1 MAEIKNSFLKSKMNK
16 DLDDRLIPNGEYR
29 DAQNI
34 SVGKSE
40 ADDIGALEN
49 VLGNILANGTDLGN
63 ANLETIGYF
72 ADDNNSVIYLFLTD
86 NTNHF
91 IYRYKESES
100 NPYIKL
106 VEGSFLNFN
115 KSNPITGIN
124 LVENLLFFTD
134 NLNQP
139 RKINVNKS
147 LGYYTQESDISVAK
161 YNPYQPLEVMKKVEV
176 VADAVSSGTTI
187 NIPAANANIL
197 PGMLLVS
204 SKAAN
209 GQAGITAGEY
219 IYVTANAGGTAITV
233 NIAPALAVAVGD
245 TLIFVQTTMTGENIS
260 PFFND
265 VQMPGTPNWPGDPDY
280 LENKFVRFSYR
291 FQFDDKEYSL
301 MAPFSQPTFIPKQK
315 GYFLGSGGGSPKT
328 KDENDAYISTVVEF
342 FENGVQDIDLII
354 PLPDVV
360 NNLGIANSDTYKIVN
375 LDILYKESDQQVVK
389 IIDTINIGNATGNT
403 DTFTYNYI
411 SSKPYKTLPQR
422 QTVRVYDKVPV
433 KALSQEV
440 SGNRVMYGNFQSQHT
455 PPSSIDYQVGAN
467 EKSAPTTGE
476 TVTEFFNWVEYPN
489 HTLKQN
495 RNYQVGF
502 ILSDKYGRQSSVILS
517 SNDTYKTSGSI
528 AFGGSTIYHPYRA
541 STQNLKEWWGDAL
554 KVLVNKSITSN
565 TVNDG
570 EPGLYA
576 MPIVNGFNIT
586 GTPVITNTTYTFE
599 LAGGAAT
606 TGLPVNNSYLR
617 GEYTDFVKVTNR
629 TGAGTNLDPYI
640 VTTEGKVNGFLY
652 GKNALNNP
660 DIKFAYTLPNP
671 LGWYS
676 YKIVVKQQEQD
687 YYNVYLPGIVK
698 GYPDQTG
705 VTPKVDFPTT
715 PTGSFI
721 SNMVL
726 INDNINKIPRDLSEV
741 GPEQKQFRSSVR
753 LFGRVQ
759 NTITPATPNT
769 DPGVASNIQYFPG
782 IKSDTAITI
791 AAANDANMAYELFSD
806 SQAAGQQLYSSL
818 STTGQASMYQLDSNP
833 LIARLSTSADIGAI
847 STATANGAN
856 PSMIPCLAIYETE
869 PVDSVLQLFYETS
882 TSGLI
887 ADLNADVETGFDGVA
902 GLESLSYS
910 QNENMA
916 ANTNVTAEFRPQNNQ
931 GSPFNNTAIS
941 TGYPQI
947 TVVDGSGVQR
957 ASGDIN
963 NPSGDFKI
971 VTSNTG
977 YKLQTNTNSFVFG
990 SDGATKEVYTIQLT
1004 WRVDAT
1010 GDISTT
1016 TSTGSLTNI
1025 APEFTVG
1032 ASLPDVTVAVDTTSV
1047 VTRDGNNGS
1056 NSNSTS
1062 GLLYS
1067 ILPVTNPN
1075 NYFSIGS
1082 TTGVITKLNT
1092 TPIGV
1097 YDLDIKIEDAVLNG
1111 VAQTGSESVT
1121 KDQKVTIGATGIN
1134 ASAKSTCKIN
1144 SSAGNPGVNYLSA
1157 PINTNPV
1164 VGVWYLSDSTLASN
1178 DLPVTPTAAQSG
1190 FSQGGGFKI
1199 GGALSQGTVVFQCI
1213 IQQSFTNNSSL
1224 GFSFTESS
1232 VMWKV
1237 YYRDPNGTNTWNQI
1251 ADINNFDQNPVA
1263 AIGQLINSTFNAGD
1277 AVGKQASV
1285 AFAFD
1290 EVGEYAVCATELIT
1304 QQALV
1309 NADAVCA
1316 WVNSNDLYYSDC
1328 VIENNANVQD
1338 SGTPKAYKYDVST
1351 TQTSYGCV
1359 ATNST
1364 HYYAPIPYAQYVD
1377 LFYSN
1382 VGLTSPVT
1390 PNANEFR
1397 TFNTDTVSTEPFDQI
1412 KVSAKFGTD
1421 GVKIAPTISEKF
1433 CNSGAY
1439 AVACQSGFK
1448 TCAQPMPGATGW
1460 V

>member
-49 VLGNILANGTDLGN
+49 VLGNTLVPGTDLGN
-63 ANLETIGYF
+63 ANLEVIGYF
-72 ADDNNSVIYLFLTD
+72 ADDNNSTIYLFLTD
-86 NTNHF
+86 NTVHY
-91 IYRYKESES
+91 IYKY
-100 NPYIKL
+100 NNGNYDKL

-115 KSNPITGIN
+115 KSNVITGIN
-124 LVENLLFFTD
+124 LVENLLFWTD

-139 RKINVNKS
+139 RKININKP
-147 LGYYTQESDISVAK
+147 LGYYTKENQISVAK
-161 YNPYQPLEVMKKVEV
+161 YNPYQPLEVMQKAEV
-176 VADAVSSGTTI
+176 VANAVSSGTTI
-187 NIPAANANIL
+187 NIPAANTGIL

-204 SKAAN
+204 KLGTN

-219 IYVTANAGGTAITV
+219 IYVTANGGGTAITV
-233 NIAPALAVAVGD
+233 NVAPSVAVASGD
-245 TLIFVQTTMTGENIS
+245 TLIFVQTTMTGEHIS
-260 PFFND
+260 PFFNG
-265 VQMPGTPNWPGDPDY
+265 VSMPGTPNWSGDPDY
-280 LENKFVRFSYR
+280 LEDKFVRFSYR
-291 FQFDDKEYSL
+291 FQFDDDEYSL

-315 GYFLGSGGGSPKT
+315 GYFMGSGGASPAT
-328 KDENDAYISTVVEF
+328 PTDENDAYISTVLEF
-342 FENGVQDIDLII
+342 FENGVQDINLII
-354 PLPDVV
+354 PLPDIV
-360 NNLGIANSDTYKIVN
+360 NNLGIASDDTYKIVN

-389 IIDTINIGNATGNT
+389 VIDTINIANATGDT
-403 DTFTYNYI
+403 DKYSYNYI

-440 SGNRVMYGNFQSQHT
+440 SGNRVIYGNFQSQHT
-455 PPSSIDYQVGAN
+455 PPPSLNYQVGAN
-467 EKSAPTTGE
+467 EKSVPTTGE
-476 TVTEFFNWVEYPN
+476 TVTEFYNWVEYPN

-502 ILSDKYGRQSSVILS
+502 ILSDKFGRQSSVILS
-517 SNDTYKTSGSI
+517 SNDTYKTSGGI
-528 AFGGSTIYHPYRA
+528 AYGGSTLYHPYRS

-554 KVLVNKSITSN
+554 KVLI
-565 TVNDG
+565 NDPIPASVADANDY
-570 EPGLYA
+570 PGLYA
-576 MPIVNGFNIT
+576 VPEGNGFNIT
-586 GTPVITNTTYTFE
+586 NVAQLNTAVTIPVLNVAGYEYEFTIT
-599 LAGGAAT
+599 GSAT
-606 TGLPVNNSYLR
+606 HVPIVGEYLR
-617 GEYTDFVKVTNR
+617 GEYTDFVKVVEVDASSAPVYEVYTKEPIN
-629 TGAGTNLDPYI
+629 
-640 VTTEGKVNGFLY
+640 EFLY
-652 GKNALNNP
+652 GRNTLNNP
-660 DIKFAYTLPNP
+660 DTKFAYTLPNP

-715 PTGSFI
+715 PAGSFI

-753 LFGRVQ
+753 LYGRVE
-759 NTITPATPNT
+759 NTMVANA
-769 DPGVASNIQYFPG
+769 ASNIQYFPG
-782 IKSDTAITI
+782 IASDTAITI
-791 AAANDANMAYELFSD
+791 AAGSDANMAYDLLGDGTNTSI
-806 SQAAGQQLYSSL
+806 YSTL

-833 LIARLSTSADIGAI
+833 LIARLSTSADIGAV
-847 STATANGAN
+847 SDNTAN
-856 PSMIPCLAIYETE
+856 SMVPFLAVYETE
-869 PVDSVLQLFYETS
+869 PVDSALQLFYETS
-882 TSGLI
+882 TAGLI
-887 ADLNADVETGFDGVA
+887 ADLNADVDTGFDGVA

-916 ANTNVTAEFRPQNNQ
+916 ANTDITAEFRPENNQ

-947 TVVDGSGVQR
+947 TVVDGAGVQR

-977 YKLQTNTNSFVFG
+977 YKLQTNNNSFVFG

-1004 WRVDAT
+1004 WKVDAT

-1016 TSTGSLTNI
+1016 TSTGSLTNV
-1025 APEFTVG
+1025 ATEFAAG
-1032 ASLPDVTVAVDTTSV
+1032 GSLPDVTVAVDTTSV
-1047 VTRDGNNGS
+1047 VTRNGNNGS
-1056 NSNSTS
+1056 NSESTS
-1062 GLLYS
+1062 DLLYS
-1067 ILPVTNPN
+1067 IVPGTNPN

-1097 YDLDIKIEDAVLNG
+1097 YDLDIKIEDAALNG
-1111 VAQTGSESVT
+1111 VPQTGSASVT
-1121 KDQKVTIGATGIN
+1121 KDQKVTVGATAVNAGI
-1134 ASAKSTCKIN
+1134 KSTCRN
-1144 SSAGNPGVNYLSA
+1144 VGSAGNAATNQLSA
-1157 PINTNPV
+1157 PINGSAVT
-1164 VGVWYLSDSTLASN
+1164 GVWYLSDSTLASN
-1178 DLPVTPTAAQSG
+1178 DLPITPTAAQAG

-1199 GGALSQGTVVFQCI
+1199 GSALSQGTVVFQCI
-1213 IQQSFTNNSSL
+1213 IQQAFTSNGGDAFFTN
-1224 GFSFTESS
+1224 TEGG
-1232 VMWKV
+1232 VTWKV
-1237 YYRDPNGTNTWNQI
+1237 YYRDPNGANTWNQI

-1263 AIGQLINSTFNAGD
+1263 ATGILTNNTLDAAD

-1290 EVGEYAVCATELIT
+1290 EVGEYAVCATELVT
-1304 QQALV
+1304 NQAQV
-1309 NADAVCA
+1309 NADAICA

-1328 VIENNANVQD
+1328 VIENAVNVPD

-1359 ATNST
+1359 ATTST

-1382 VGLTSPVT
+1382 VGLTTPVE
-1390 PNANEFR
+1390 PNPSEFR
-1397 TFNTDTVSTEPFDQI
+1397 TFNTDTATSEPFDHI

-1421 GVKIAPTISEKF
+1421 GVKIAPSVSEKV

-1439 AVACQSGFK
+1439 AVACQGGFN

>member
-49 VLGNILANGTDLGN
+49 VLGNALVSGTDLGN

-72 ADDNNSVIYLFLTD
+72 ADDNNSTIYLFLTD
-86 NTNHF
+86 NTNHY
-91 IYRYKESES
+91 IYKYFNST
-100 NPYIKL
+100 YTKL
-106 VEGSFLNFN
+106 VEGSFLNFSKN
-115 KSNPITGIN
+115 NLIIGIN
-124 LVENLLFFTD
+124 LVENLLFWTD

-139 RKINVNKS
+139 RKINVTKS
-147 LGYYTQESDISVAK
+147 LGYYTKENQISVAK
-161 YNPYQPLEVMKKVEV
+161 YNPYEALTLLKTVEV
-176 VADAVSSGTTI
+176 TGATCPPSTTLTLAQSNTNIKKGMLVVATTNAGAVKIAASEYLYVSNISGTTVTL
-187 NIPAANANIL
+187 NVAPAAAVL
-197 PGMLLVS
+197 
-204 SKAAN
+204 A
-209 GQAGITAGEY
+209 TD
-219 IYVTANAGGTAITV
+219 TV
-233 NIAPALAVAVGD
+233 KFLA
-245 TLIFVQTTMTGENIS
+245 TTMTGKDITYD
-260 PFFND
+260 FNGGVD
-265 VQMPGTPNWPGDPDY
+265 WPGDPDF
-280 LENKFVRFSYR
+280 LEDLFVRFSYR
-291 FQFDDKEYSL
+291 FKFDDNEYSL
-301 MAPFSQPTFIPKQK
+301 MAPFSQPAFIPQQK
-315 GYFLGSGGGSPKT
+315 GYFLGSGGTSPAT
-328 KDENDAYISTVVEF
+328 PDDENAAYRSTILDF
-342 FENGVQDIDLII
+342 MQNGVQNVELII
-354 PLPDVV
+354 PLPDVQSK
-360 NNLGIANSDTYKIVN
+360 LGDQAADTYKIIEI
-375 LDILYKESDQQVVK
+375 DILYKESDGRAVK
-389 IIDTINIGNATGNT
+389 VLDTVQTSDLSTAIS
-403 DTFTYNYI
+403 TYTYDYQ
-411 SSKPYKTLPQR
+411 SRKPYKTLPER

-433 KALSQEV
+433 RALAQEV
-440 SGNRVMYGNFQSQHT
+440 SGNRVIYANFQSQHT
-455 PPSSIDYQVGAN
+455 PPASLNYNVGAN
-467 EKSAPTTGE
+467 AKSSTAFE
-476 TVTEFFNWVEYPN
+476 TWAEYPN

-502 ILSDKYGRQSSVILS
+502 ILADKFGRQSSVILS
-517 SNDTYKTSGSI
+517 SVDDGVSVGGTF
-528 AFGGSTIYHPYRA
+528 FGGSTFYHPYRS

-554 KVLVNKSITSN
+554 KVVINSSITSVKNLN
-565 TVNDG
+565 TGV
-570 EPGLYA
+570 PGLYA
-576 MPIVNGFNIT
+576 DAISNGFNTT
-586 GTPVITNTTYTFE
+586 GVATTINNNTYTFT
-599 LAGGAAT
+599 LSGGDT
-606 TGLPVNNSYLR
+606 SGIPVVNSYLR
-617 GEYTDFVKVTNR
+617 GEYTDFVKVTNV
-629 TGAGTNLDPYI
+629 TGGPGYT
-640 VTTEGKVNGFLY
+640 VTTDGEINNELY
-652 GKNALNNP
+652 LSNLNNP
-660 DIKFAYTLPNP
+660 DIKFAYNINNP

-687 YYNVYLPGIVK
+687 YYNCYFPGFLD
-698 GYPDQTG
+698 GYPGQSS
-705 VTPKVDFPTT
+705 VTFPTNEDGK
-715 PTGSFI
+715 TGHV
-721 SNMVL
+721 VL
-726 INDNINKIPRDLSEV
+726 LNDNINKVPRDLSEV

-753 LFGRVQ
+753 LYGRVN
-759 NTITPATPNT
+759 NTATDN
-769 DPGVASNIQYFPG
+769 VQFFPVNVSG
-782 IKSDTAITI
+782 TQVLPLAMTADTI
-791 AAANDANMAYELFSD
+791 ADANDLKMATSD
-806 SQAAGQQLYSSL
+806 I
-818 STTGQASMYQLDSNP
+818 TTPTNFYQLDTNP
-833 LIARLSTSADIGAI
+833 LIARLATSNAGTTVLGITDPTMVPHLSIA
-847 STATANGAN
+847 
-856 PSMIPCLAIYETE
+856 ETE
-869 PVDSVLQLFYETS
+869 PVESVLQLFYETS
-882 TSGLI
+882 TTGLI

-902 GLESLSYS
+902 ALSNMSYS

-916 ANTNVTAEFRPQNNQ
+916 ASIDLTGVFYPQNNQ
-931 GSPFNNTAIS
+931 GSNFANTDIS
-941 TGYPQI
+941 SVNMVVKDGTNTTRTSEFSLI
-947 TVVDGSGVQR
+947 TSG
-957 ASGDIN
+957 
-963 NPSGDFKI
+963 
-971 VTSNTG
+971 TG
-977 YKLQTNTNSFVFG
+977 YKLQTANNQFVFRDD
-990 SDGATKEVYTIQLT
+990 SSTKDVYTFSFT
-1004 WRVDAT
+1004 F
-1010 GDISTT
+1010 TT
-1016 TSTGSLTNI
+1016 TSGDTSTVTATGFLGNI
-1025 APEFTVG
+1025 APEFTAG
-1032 ASLPDVTVAVDTTSV
+1032 ASLPGVTVAVDAGNSV
-1047 VTRDGNNGS
+1047 NSPIVTRDGNNGS
-1056 NSNSTS
+1056 NSNNADD
-1062 GLLYS
+1062 LLYS
-1067 ILPVTNPN
+1067 ISAGNTN
-1075 NYFSIGS
+1075 NYFNIES
-1082 TTGVITKLNT
+1082 TTGKIWKSSN

-1097 YDLDIKIEDAVLNG
+1097 YTLTLKIEDAVLNG
-1111 VAQTGSESVT
+1111 VPQTGSLNIT
-1121 KDQKVTIGATGIN
+1121 KTQEITIGATGIN

-1164 VGVWYLSDSTLASN
+1164 VGVWYLSDSTLASS

-1224 GFSFTESS
+1224 GFSFTLST
-1232 VMWKV
+1232 VIWKV

-1263 AIGQLINSTFNAGD
+1263 ATGEIVNSTFDAAD

-1338 SGTPKAYKYDVST
+1338 SGTPKAYKYDVSA

-1390 PNANEFR
+1390 PNASEFR

>member
-91 IYRYKESES
+91 IYRYRESES

-115 KSNPITGIN
+115 KANPITGVN
-124 LVENLLFFTD
+124 LVEDLLFFTD

-139 RKINVNKS
+139 RKINVKKAN
-147 LGYYTQESDISVAK
+147 LNNLPNPTYYTQESDISVAK

-233 NIAPALAVAVGD
+233 NVAPALAVAVGD

-265 VQMPGTPNWPGDPDY
+265 VQMPGAPNWPGDPDY

-389 IIDTINIGNATGNT
+389 VIDTINIGDATGNT

-576 MPIVNGFNIT
+576 VPEGNGFNISAVAQLNTAVTIPILNVAGFEYEFTLT
-586 GTPVITNTTYTFE
+586 GSATNVPTVGE
-599 LAGGAAT
+599 
-606 TGLPVNNSYLR
+606 YLR
-617 GEYTDFVKVTNR
+617 GEYTDYVEVVEVDASSAPVYEVYTKKPIN
-629 TGAGTNLDPYI
+629 
-640 VTTEGKVNGFLY
+640 EFLY
-652 GKNALNNP
+652 GRNTLNTP
-660 DIKFAYTLPNP
+660 DTKFAYTLPNP

-759 NTITPATPNT
+759 NTMVANS
-769 DPGVASNIQYFPG
+769 ASNIQYFPG

-791 AAANDANMAYELFSD
+791 AAGSDANMAYDLLGDGTNTS
-806 SQAAGQQLYSSL
+806 LYSSL

-833 LIARLSTSADIGAI
+833 LIARLSTSADIGAV
-847 STATANGAN
+847 SDNTAN
-856 PSMIPCLAIYETE
+856 SMVPCLAIYETE

-916 ANTNVTAEFRPQNNQ
+916 ANTNVTAEFRPENNQ

-1067 ILPVTNPN
+1067 ILPGTNPN

-1111 VAQTGSESVT
+1111 VAQTGSLNVT

-1134 ASAKSTCKIN
+1134 ASAKSTCRAVG
-1144 SSAGNPGVNYLSA
+1144 SAGNPANNQLSA
-1157 PINTNPV
+1157 PINQTPV
-1164 VGVWYLSDSTLASN
+1164 SGVWYLSDSTLSSS
-1178 DLPVTPTAAQSG
+1178 DLPITPTAAQSG

-1199 GGALSQGTVVFQCI
+1199 GNALSQGTVVFQCI
-1213 IQQSFTNNSSL
+1213 IQQAFTNNTGLSPR
-1224 GFSFTESS
+1224 TQSS
-1232 VMWKV
+1232 VIWKV
-1237 YYRDPNGTNTWNQI
+1237 FYRNPNGTNTWNI
-1251 ADINNFDQNPVA
+1251 IPDVNNFDMGAPGFPGNLV
-1263 AIGQLINSTFNAGD
+1263 NSTFNASD
-1277 AVGKQASV
+1277 AVGKQASG

-1290 EVGEYAVCATELIT
+1290 EVGEYAICATELIT
-1304 QQALV
+1304 QEAAV

-1328 VIENNANVQD
+1328 VIENAVEVSDN
-1338 SGTPKAYKYDVST
+1338 GTPKAYKYDVSAA
-1351 TQTSYGCV
+1351 QTNYSCV
-1359 ATNST
+1359 ATTST
-1364 HYYAPIPYAQYVD
+1364 HYYAPMPYAKYVD

-1382 VGLTSPVT
+1382 VTLTTPVT
-1390 PNANEFR
+1390 PSSNEFR
-1397 TFNTDTVSTEPFDQI
+1397 AFNTDVVSTEPFDQI

-1421 GVKIAPTISEKF
+1421 GVKIAPSVSEKI
-1433 CNSGAY
+1433 CNSGAF
-1439 AVACQSGFK
+1439 ALACQLGST
-1448 TCAQPMPGATGW
+1448 TCAQPMPGAELW